1 MPQKILEF
9 VNEFSFC
16 CHSTIKKTLWNS
28 FYLMVANSEKKHTI
42 FDLTFDTHDNPG
54 DIFKIYKWVWNFFI
68 PHLLVWTGAKNTS
81 KTQHFLMCFC
91 CVLHQKTPRF
101 FKWGGYWSFFSDF
114 MENFPLCTHDCKR
127 PAQSSRVVWVYESWD
142 WFMTSNWSYFEFS
155 RHILQQYLL
164 CLNVSVII

>member
-1 MPQKILEF
+1 MAGKCHKFFLDF

-16 CHSTIKKTLWNS
+16 CHSTIKKILWNS
-28 FYLMVANSEKKHTI
+28 FYLMVANSEKKPTI

-54 DIFKIYKWVWNFFI
+54 DIFKIYKWFWNFFI

-101 FKWGGYWSFFSDF
+101 FKWGGYRSKAIFL
-114 MENFPLCTHDCKR
+114 EPPLPKKQTKFYDG
-127 PAQSSRVVWVYESWD
+127 
-142 WFMTSNWSYFEFS
+142 
-155 RHILQQYLL
+155 LL
-164 CLNVSVII
+164 P